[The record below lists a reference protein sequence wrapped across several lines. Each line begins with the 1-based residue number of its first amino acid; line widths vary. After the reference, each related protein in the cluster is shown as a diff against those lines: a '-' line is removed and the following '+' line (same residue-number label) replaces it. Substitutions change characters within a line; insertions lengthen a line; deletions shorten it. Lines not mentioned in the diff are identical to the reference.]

1 MSWQRNDAAVSDI
14 LAGYVNMTSD
24 PTSMSASQ
32 ISAVVDGLENVLSN
46 VVNKPRQVRSA
57 IRSYLISLAR
67 ALEYHDIMSQQ
78 EIRARL

>member
-1 MSWQRNDAAVSDI
+1 
-14 LAGYVNMTSD
+14 
-24 PTSMSASQ
+24 MSASQ